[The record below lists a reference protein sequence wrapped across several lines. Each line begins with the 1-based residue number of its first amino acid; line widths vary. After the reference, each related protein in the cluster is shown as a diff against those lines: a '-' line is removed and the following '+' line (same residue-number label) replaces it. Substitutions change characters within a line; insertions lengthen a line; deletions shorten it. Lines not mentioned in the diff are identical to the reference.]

1 MAIIRDITD
10 RKRIEEEKEKIRTQ
24 LIQAQKME
32 AIGLLAG
39 GVAHD
44 FNNLLTM
51 IQGHATLALLE
62 IGEADPIAMD
72 LKEIRLAAGRAANLT
87 RQLLL
92 FSRKQPTEPVS
103 LNLNN
108 TIEEL
113 LKMIHRVIG
122 EDIAITVDLDPNLW
136 TVLADEGNIEQVI
149 MNLVINA
156 RDAMP
161 RGGEL
166 AIRTKN
172 LTLDNEQAK
181 LVPDSRPGQ
190 FVNLSISDTGC
201 GISRDTMPR
210 IFEPFFTTKEVGKG
224 SGLGLSVVYG
234 IIKQHEGWIHVSSEP
249 GKGAQFAICLP
260 ASFMSPETKVKE
272 SASVKKFRGRGEH
285 VLLVEDEE
293 GVRKLTA
300 TMLWENGYEVRA
312 AANARDALS
321 IFGQER
327 GNFDLL
333 LSDVVLPDQTALE
346 LADQLLLLRP
356 RLRVLLISGYPD
368 KQSQW
373 SVIQERGF
381 RFLHKPVSLV
391 DLLRTIREVI
401 EPDAFR
407 EGE

>member
-1 MAIIRDITD
+1 
-10 RKRIEEEKEKIRTQ
+10 
-24 LIQAQKME
+24 
-32 AIGLLAG
+32 
-39 GVAHD
+39 
-44 FNNLLTM
+44 
-51 IQGHATLALLE
+51 
-62 IGEADPIAMD
+62 
-72 LKEIRLAAGRAANLT
+72 
-87 RQLLL
+87 
-92 FSRKQPTEPVS
+92 
-103 LNLNN
+103 
-108 TIEEL
+108 
-113 LKMIHRVIG
+113 MIHRVIG
-122 EDIAITVDLDPNLW
+122 EDITIKIGLDPDLW

-161 RGGEL
+161 GGGEL
-166 AIRTKN
+166 TIRTKN

-190 FVNLSISDTGC
+190 FVNLSIADTGC
-201 GISRDTMPR
+201 GISKDTLPR